1 MYCEILA
8 GEAPLKGLRRGYR
21 LSRRSNQ
28 QWFDFAHHP
37 EPVEGLTCL
46 GSVVDIKEYNS
57 RNFLI
62 Y

>member
-8 GEAPLKGLRRGYR
+8 GEAPLAGLRRGYWF
-21 LSRRSNQ
+21 SRRSNQ
-28 QWFDFAHHP
+28 Q
-37 EPVEGLTCL
+37 LTSL

-57 RNFLI
+57 RNILI